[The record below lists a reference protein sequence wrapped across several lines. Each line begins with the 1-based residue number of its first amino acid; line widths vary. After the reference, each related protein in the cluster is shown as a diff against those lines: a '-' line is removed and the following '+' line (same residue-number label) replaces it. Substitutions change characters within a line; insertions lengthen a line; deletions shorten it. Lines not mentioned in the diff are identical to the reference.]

1 LDLTHSNREASLSK
15 VGIIGIDL
23 AKQVFQRHG
32 TSADGSGLVRLICVD
47 VPVQRAWDD
56 VEAVFAVGRDLVCR
70 RSLDPDAGLTHPL
83 TNAAVA
89 NVRLELFQRL
99 DHPWLAK
106 AAQADCEYAM
116 TRGRVF

>member
-1 LDLTHSNREASLSK
+1 MTKSNREASLSK

-32 TSADGSGLVRLICVD
+32 TSADGSGLVRLICVY
-47 VPVQRAWDD
+47 VPVQQVWRD
-56 VEAVFAVGRDLVCR
+56 VEAVFAVGRDLVCLR
-70 RSLDPDAGLTHPL
+70 FLDPDAGLTHPV
-83 TNAAVA
+83 TKVAVA